1 MQAFNE
7 LMLTGSVSE
16 AARNLNRSQPAISA
30 LIAALEDEF
39 GMKLFERRGGRLHPV
54 PEAHYLKEE
63 CSELLDRIDRLQNN
77 MRGMT
82 ALKSGKLDI
91 ASMPGPSVH
100 LLPEL
105 VADFAQDKP
114 EMACALI
121 SRSSEAVFQ
130 LVAAQQYDLG
140 ISDYVDG
147 KADNTSLVSEQRFA
161 FECRCAVSRHN
172 PLAQKAALRP
182 ADLANEPMALLYDGH
197 ETNDKT
203 RRAFGDAGQP
213 LNIKFTTQYFIPML
227 TYVEKNLAC
236 AIVDPIAIE
245 SYRLSKGDTRDI
257 VFLPFKPVLRYRV
270 SVLTPTFRQ
279 ASRLSRAFK
288 TRLMSEFKRL
298 GGVVLT

>member
-1 MQAFNE
+1 MKAFNE

-16 AARNLNRSQPAISA
+16 AARSLNRSQPAISA

-77 MRGMT
+77 MRGIT
-82 ALKSGKLDI
+82 GLKCGKLDI
-91 ASMPGPSVH
+91 VTMPGPSVF
-100 LLPEL
+100 LLPNL

-114 EMACALI
+114 EMACAMI

-147 KADNTSLVSEQRFA
+147 KADNTSLVSEQRFS
-161 FECRCAVSRHN
+161 FECLCAVSRHS
-172 PLAQKAALRP
+172 PLANKSVLRP
-182 ADLANEPMALLYDGH
+182 ADLDNHPMASLYDGH
-197 ETNDKT
+197 EINVKT
-203 RRAFGDAGQP
+203 RRAFGDAEQR
-213 LNIKFTTQYFIPML
+213 LNIRFVTQYFIPML
-227 TYVEKNLAC
+227 TYVEKNVAC

-245 SYRLSKGDTRDI
+245 SYRLSKDDTGDI
-257 VFLPFKPVLRYRV
+257 VFVPFKPMLSYCI
-270 SVLTPTFRQ
+270 SVLSPAYRQ
-279 ASRLSRAFK
+279 ESRLSRAFK
-288 TRLMSEFKRL
+288 TKLFHEFDRL
-298 GGVVLT
+298 GAVALN